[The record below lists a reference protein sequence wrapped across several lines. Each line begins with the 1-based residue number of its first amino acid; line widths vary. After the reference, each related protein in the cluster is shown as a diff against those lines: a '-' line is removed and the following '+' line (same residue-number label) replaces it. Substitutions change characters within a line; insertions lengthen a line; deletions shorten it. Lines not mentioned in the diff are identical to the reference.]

1 MVKCVNSIVLS
12 TFLHRAAQQKSASVA
27 LLVDPS
33 SQVEEGLSCLAK
45 GVEEGW
51 VDAVFYGGSLRT
63 HSEEE
68 AHWNNLRQRIQGPIF
83 AFPSNALQVHP
94 TADGLLHLS
103 LVSGRNPDYLIGRHV
118 EAAVYLD
125 ELGIDIVPTAYL
137 LIDGGKVST
146 TAYITNTTPIPS
158 DKVDIAYAT
167 ALAGVQLGMKAIYLE
182 AGSGADNV
190 VPVNMVKTLS
200 SKLDVPII
208 VGGGIRSAE
217 QMRALSDA
225 GADVLVIGNAFE
237 ENPFQVMADLRTF
250 KCAVEV

>member
-1 MVKCVNSIVLS
+1 VKCVISIVLS
-12 TFLHRAAQQKSASVA
+12 KFLHQVVQQKSASVA

-33 SQVEEGLSCLAK
+33 SQVEEGMSCLAK
-45 GVEEGW
+45 GVEQGW

-63 HSEEE
+63 HTEEE
-68 AHWNNLRQRIQGPIF
+68 AHWNSLRKRIQGPIF

-94 TADGLLHLS
+94 ASDGLLHLS

-118 EAAVYLD
+118 EAAVYLN
-125 ELGIDIVPTAYL
+125 ELGIDIIPTAYL

-146 TAYITNTTPIPS
+146 TSYITNTSPIPS

-190 VPVNMVKTLS
+190 VPITMVKTLS

-217 QMRALSDA
+217 QMHALSQA

-237 ENPFQVMADLRTF
+237 ENPFQVMADLRTY

>member
-1 MVKCVNSIVLS
+1 MLS

-33 SQVEEGLSCLAK
+33 SQVEESLSCLAK

-94 TADGLLHLS
+94 AADGLLHLS

-118 EAAVYLD
+118 EAA
-125 ELGIDIVPTAYL
+125 
-137 LIDGGKVST
+137 
-146 TAYITNTTPIPS
+146 
-158 DKVDIAYAT
+158 
-167 ALAGVQLGMKAIYLE
+167 
-182 AGSGADNV
+182 
-190 VPVNMVKTLS
+190 
-200 SKLDVPII
+200 
-208 VGGGIRSAE
+208 
-217 QMRALSDA
+217 RA
-225 GADVLVIGNAFE
+225 
-237 ENPFQVMADLRTF
+237 R
-250 KCAVEV
+250 C